1 MRDTPRTDA
10 LPVSDPMTEREAAL
24 FQHARTLER
33 ENAALRERVAELE
46 ADLNA
51 WKAGGS
57 TGTIHQWRED
67 AARWNFV
74 LRHRKYSDV
83 LWNAVPIKKF
93 MEERHLNNVIDAER
107 GKP

>member
-1 MRDTPRTDA
+1 MNNADVEETADVTRNVQRMT
-10 LPVSDPMTEREAAL
+10 SDPVYD
-24 FQHARTLER
+24 LER
-33 ENAALRERVAELE
+33 DNAVLRERVAELE

-74 LRHRKYSDV
+74 LRHRKYSDA

-93 MEERHLNNVIDAER
+93 MEERHLNNIIDAER